1 MKQYLYKDKYDDNEI
16 KILTA
21 GKLLEFFNKE
31 VKRAKDLANFFKKS
45 IYIPTLEEFI
55 QQKIDVGFLS
65 LLTQLKNQKQLF
77 VIFLL
82 WFINISCKKQKKFLT
97 VFHGL
102 ILKKNLTMCI
112 MRKSRTYMIRLIFQS
127 LWRIYRLNIID
138 KSKHDLSIL
147 LNL

>member
-1 MKQYLYKDKYDDNEI
+1 MKQYLYEDKYDNNEI

-31 VKRAKDLANFFKKS
+31 VKRAKDLENFFKKS

-55 QQKIDVGFLS
+55 QQKIDVGFFDSFDPTEESETIVCDLS
-65 LLTQLKNQKQLF
+65 PMVYQYILQEA
-77 VIFLL
+77 
-82 WFINISCKKQKKFLT
+82 KKVLT

-127 LWRIYRLNIID
+127 L
-138 KSKHDLSIL
+138 
-147 LNL
+147 